1 MTYRD
6 NPRGDPP
13 PKPYDFVELPDGQRP
28 ERKPPV
34 GHGVL
39 DDKLLTGRIALELEA
54 LAPVHVASGLMMLT
68 NDVRRPLVREL
79 VRVGG
84 VPVLPGASLK
94 GCVRAI
100 AEAISRSCIRA
111 TRARELPPGFE
122 GCRNQDNL
130 CVACRIFGAQD
141 FQGLVRFSDMTLQ
154 GDARQGVEIATVP
167 QFYQPRTRELTYL
180 QKTARGPLVRGRKFY
195 MHGARQAAGDGPIEV
210 CKAGSRFAGT
220 IDFTN
225 LDRAQLGL
233 LLTALGQDAGHPFA
247 LKLGGA
253 KPACYG
259 SLRVHIAALSISA
272 PRERFLSWDAPA
284 EAAGDMGLYIEIAR
298 SLLVLGDQLTRLAE
312 LLVWP
317 NARECP
323 SGNY

>member
-6 NPRGDPP
+6 NLRGAPA
-13 PKPYDFVELPDGQRP
+13 PKPYDFVELPLDQQP
-28 ERKPPV
+28 ERKRPI
-34 GHGVL
+34 GHDL
-39 DDKLLTGRIALELEA
+39 LHADRLTGRIALEIEA
-54 LAPVHVASGLMMLT
+54 LSPVHIASGLMMLT
-68 NDVRRPLVREL
+68 GQARRPLVREL

-94 GCVRAI
+94 GCVRAV
-100 AEAISRSCIRA
+100 AEAISRSCVHA
-111 TRARELPPGFE
+111 TRARELPRDLE
-122 GCRNQDNL
+122 GCRNKENL

-141 FQGLVRFSDMTLQ
+141 FQGLVRFGDMTLQ
-154 GDARQGVEIATVP
+154 GEPGPQVEIAEVP

-180 QKTARGPLVRGRKFY
+180 RKTDRGAMVVRGRKFY

-210 CKAGSRFAGT
+210 CKVGSRFAGA
-220 IDFTN
+220 IDFAN

-233 LLTALGQDAGHPFA
+233 LLIALGQDPSFA

-259 SLRVHIAALSISA
+259 SVRVHVGGIALSQA
-272 PRERFLSWDAPA
+272 ARYLSWDAPA
-284 EAAGDMGLYIEIAR
+284 DLAGDAGLYIETAR
-298 SLLVLGDQLTRLAE
+298 SILVQGEQLATLAE
-312 LLVWP
+312 LLKWP
-317 NARECP
+317 NERDCP

>member
-6 NPRGDPP
+6 NPRGAPA
-13 PKPYDFVELPDGQRP
+13 PKPYDFVELPLEQRP
-28 ERKPPV
+28 ERKRPI
-34 GHGVL
+34 GHDL
-39 DDKLLTGRIALELEA
+39 LHDKLLTGRIALEIEA
-54 LAPVHVASGLMMLT
+54 LSPVHVASGLMMLT
-68 NDVRRPLVREL
+68 GQARRPLIREL

-94 GCVRAI
+94 GCVRAV

-111 TRARELPPGFE
+111 TRARELPQGAE
-122 GCRNQDNL
+122 GCRNKENL

-141 FQGLVRFSDMTLQ
+141 FQGLARFGDMTMQ
-154 GDARQGVEIATVP
+154 GEPREWVEIAEVP
-167 QFYQPRTRELTYL
+167 QFYQPRTRELTYVK
-180 QKTARGPLVRGRKFY
+180 QTPKGRMVRGRKFY

-210 CKAGSRFAGT
+210 CKVGSRFAGA
-220 IDFTN
+220 IDFAN

-233 LLTALGQDAGHPFA
+233 LLIALGQNPPFA

-259 SLRVHIAALSISA
+259 SVRVQVGGITLSQAA
-272 PRERFLSWDAPA
+272 RYLSWDAPTDL
-284 EAAGDMGLYIEIAR
+284 AGDSGLYIETAR
-298 SLLVLGDQLTRLAE
+298 SILVQSEQLAALAE
-312 LLVWP
+312 LLKWP
-317 NARECP
+317 NERDCP